1 VRPTTERRRAV
12 VPCGSPPRTAAVPAT
27 RNVIADEDRGAVTTT
42 HDSGTYRPPA
52 PGRPDI
58 RQRTLRTDRWWLPPL
73 ANALGL
79 ATFVVYATIR
89 SLWGSAYY
97 VEQYHYLSP
106 FYSPCVSASCIPE
119 ASHLGQWF
127 GEMPWFLPYA
137 LVSLPFLLGF
147 RLTCYYY
154 RKSYYRAFW
163 ASPPACAVA
172 EPHSKYSGETRF
184 PLILQN
190 THRYF
195 FYVAFAISI
204 LNTYDMLLAFQ
215 STDPATG
222 QTSFGLGL
230 GTLILLINVIG
241 LWLYT
246 LSCHSCRH
254 ITGGRLKHFSKHPVR
269 YRLWTGLSSLNTR
282 HMLFAWLTIGTLILT
297 DFYVMLVASGTIS
310 DLRIVN

>member
-1 VRPTTERRRAV
+1 
-12 VPCGSPPRTAAVPAT
+12 
-27 RNVIADEDRGAVTTT
+27 VTTT

-58 RQRTLRTDRWWLPPL
+58 RQRTLRQDRWWLPPL

-89 SLWGSAYY
+89 ALWGSAYY
-97 VEQYHYLSP
+97 VDEYHYLSP

-137 LVSLPFLLGF
+137 LVSLPFLLLF

-172 EPHSKYSGETRF
+172 EPHTSYSGETRF

-190 THRYF
+190 AHRYT
-195 FYVAFAISI
+195 FYAAFLIAL

-222 QTSFGLGL
+222 LTSFGIGL

-269 YRLWTGLSSLNTR
+269 YRLWTAFSTINAR
-282 HMLFAWLTIGTLILT
+282 HMQFAWLTIGTLILT

>member
-1 VRPTTERRRAV
+1 M
-12 VPCGSPPRTAAVPAT
+12 
-27 RNVIADEDRGAVTTT
+27 TTT

-172 EPHSKYSGETRF
+172 EPHAKYTGETRL

-190 THRYF
+190 AHRYF
-195 FYVAFAISI
+195 FYIAFAISL
-204 LNTYDMLLAFQ
+204 LNTYDMVLGFQ

-222 QTSFGLGL
+222 ETSLGLGL

-254 ITGGRLKHFSKHPVR
+254 VTGGRLKHFSKHPVR
-269 YRLWTGLSSLNTR
+269 YKIWTGVSKLNTR
-282 HMLFAWLTIGTLILT
+282 HMQFAWLTIGTLILT

>member
-1 VRPTTERRRAV
+1 M
-12 VPCGSPPRTAAVPAT
+12 
-27 RNVIADEDRGAVTTT
+27 TTT

-58 RQRTLRTDRWWLPPL
+58 RQRTLRKDRWWLPPL

-79 ATFVVYATIR
+79 AFFVVYATIR

-97 VEQYHYLSP
+97 VEEYHYLSP
-106 FYSPCVSASCIPE
+106 FYSPCISAACAPG
-119 ASHLGQWF
+119 ASHLGQWLP
-127 GEMPWFLPYA
+127 ELPWFLPYA
-137 LVSLPFLLGF
+137 LVSLPFLLLF
-147 RLTCYYY
+147 RITCYYY

-172 EPHSKYSGETRF
+172 EPHKTYSGETRF

-190 THRYF
+190 AHRYF
-195 FYVAFAISI
+195 FYAAFLISI
-204 LNTYDMLLAFQ
+204 LNTYDMVLAFQ

-222 QTSFGLGL
+222 VTSFGLGL

-269 YRLWTGLSSLNTR
+269 YRIWTTLSRLNTR
-282 HMLFAWLTIGTLILT
+282 HMQFAWLTIGTLILT

>member
-1 VRPTTERRRAV
+1 M
-12 VPCGSPPRTAAVPAT
+12 
-27 RNVIADEDRGAVTTT
+27 TTT

-58 RQRTLRTDRWWLPPL
+58 RQRTLRQDRWWLAPL

-79 ATFVVYATIR
+79 AFFVVYATIR

-172 EPHSKYSGETRF
+172 EPHKTYSGETRF

-195 FYVAFAISI
+195 FYVAFLISV
-204 LNTYDMLLAFQ
+204 LNTYDMVLAFQ

-222 QTSFGLGL
+222 VTSFGLGL

-254 ITGGRLKHFSKHPVR
+254 ITGGRLKHFSKNPVR
-269 YRLWTGLSSLNTR
+269 YRIWTTLSKLNTR
-282 HMLFAWLTIGTLILT
+282 HMQFAWLTIGTLILT

>member
-1 VRPTTERRRAV
+1 
-12 VPCGSPPRTAAVPAT
+12 
-27 RNVIADEDRGAVTTT
+27 
-42 HDSGTYRPPA
+42 
-52 PGRPDI
+52 
-58 RQRTLRTDRWWLPPL
+58 
-73 ANALGL
+73 
-79 ATFVVYATIR
+79 
-89 SLWGSAYY
+89 
-97 VEQYHYLSP
+97 
-106 FYSPCVSASCIPE
+106 
-119 ASHLGQWF
+119 
-127 GEMPWFLPYA
+127 MPWFLPYA

-172 EPHSKYSGETRF
+172 EPHSTYTGETRF

-190 THRYF
+190 AHRYF

-204 LNTYDMLLAFQ
+204 LNTYDMLLAFR

-222 QTSFGLGL
+222 VTSFGLGL

-269 YRLWTGLSSLNTR
+269 YKIWTGLSRINTR
-282 HMLFAWLTIGTLILT
+282 HMLFAWLTIGTLILA
-297 DFYVMLVASGTIS
+297 DLYVMLVASGTIS